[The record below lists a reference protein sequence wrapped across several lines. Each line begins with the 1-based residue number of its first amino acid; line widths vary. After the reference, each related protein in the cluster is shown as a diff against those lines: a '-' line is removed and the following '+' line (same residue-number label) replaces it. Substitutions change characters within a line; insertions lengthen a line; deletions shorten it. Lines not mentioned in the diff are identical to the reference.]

1 MASPTPPPLTAPG
14 VREVK
19 LHRDD
24 TSFSFGFALA
34 SQKNGDKIV
43 VTVRNS
49 LESAAH
55 STHTLSLRN
64 YLLSCLCIHSQSE
77 PQAPL

>member
-1 MASPTPPPLTAPG
+1 MASAPAPPANAPASPPLAAPG

-24 TSFSFGFALA
+24 TSVSFGFALA

-43 VTVRNS
+43 VTVRTNP
-49 LESAAH
+49 LELKRTLH
-55 STHTLSLRN
+55 STRQPTPARAHTSFV
-64 YLLSCLCIHSQSE
+64 
-77 PQAPL
+77 